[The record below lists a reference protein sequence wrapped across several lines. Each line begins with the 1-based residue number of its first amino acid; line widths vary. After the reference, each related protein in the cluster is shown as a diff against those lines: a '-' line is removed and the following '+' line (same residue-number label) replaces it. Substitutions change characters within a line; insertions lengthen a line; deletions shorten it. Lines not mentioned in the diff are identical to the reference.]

1 MNCVNCNCPFV
12 NNNNNIKKGWGDF
25 FVPHPDSFLGVAF
38 SQMFEEPFF
47 VHHQEGLYCPSK
59 TLSTWRP
66 PEHTDQEISAF
77 HYNRWWV
84 LVSSRYIDWSNPKKS
99 YIILKNTITSYY
111 FYYGANWRSKR
122 EIHII
127 CITWNHKCIPKCM
140 YSLFPNTSGLVLYTT
155 ITYYKFY
162 FEQDAIIFWR
172 GDFLVKYSSHA
183 RWHARSKYLHEKTIF
198 GTLHYKMESWRFIAA
213 IV

>member
-1 MNCVNCNCPFV
+1 M
-12 NNNNNIKKGWGDF
+12 
-25 FVPHPDSFLGVAF
+25 AF
-38 SQMFEEPFF
+38 SRCLKSLFCASSRP
-47 VHHQEGLYCPSK
+47 L
-59 TLSTWRP
+59 LSVKNPLNVRP

-84 LVSSRYIDWSNPKKS
+84 LVSSRYIDWSNPKKA
-99 YIILKNTITSYY
+99 ILFWKILFY
-111 FYYGANWRSKR
+111 FGAKWRSKR
-122 EIHII
+122 EFHII
-127 CITWNHKCIPKCM
+127 CIRITWN
-140 YSLFPNTSGLVLYTT
+140 LFLNTSGMVGIYTT

-183 RWHARSKYLHEKTIF
+183 RWHARSKYLQEKTIF

>member
-1 MNCVNCNCPFV
+1 MYVLKNEYIVLLITISPQNNASLFQKFFSFCDFLIRQNLQIGGSPFVNCVNCNCPFV
-12 NNNNNIKKGWGDF
+12 NNNNNIKKKVWGDF

-84 LVSSRYIDWSNPKKS
+84 LVSSRYIDWSNPKKA
-99 YIILKNTITSYY
+99 ILFWKILFY
-111 FYYGANWRSKR
+111 FGAKWRSKR
-122 EIHII
+122 EFHII
-127 CITWNHKCIPKCM
+127 CIRITWNH
-140 YSLFPNTSGLVLYTT
+140 N
-155 ITYYKFY
+155 
-162 FEQDAIIFWR
+162 
-172 GDFLVKYSSHA
+172 
-183 RWHARSKYLHEKTIF
+183 
-198 GTLHYKMESWRFIAA
+198 
-213 IV
+213 